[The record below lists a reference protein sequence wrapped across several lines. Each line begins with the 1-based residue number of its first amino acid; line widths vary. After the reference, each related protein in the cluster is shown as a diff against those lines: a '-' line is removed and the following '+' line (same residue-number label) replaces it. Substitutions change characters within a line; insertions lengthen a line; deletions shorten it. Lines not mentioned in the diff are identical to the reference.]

1 VRDLLAERLL
11 ATVMGWTQE
20 DVAQERPDL
29 QAMAAYKYD
38 EYQQFSPGMRFV
50 ESLALWLSQF
60 KTAHE
65 RIVAYEFVKKRLI
78 FCSTAELNHLVRIAY
93 PDHIRPLLLRKVA
106 TEAGYNARHVAKV
119 AESVKFKIRQRQCLF
134 LGLSDGAHIDVFRR
148 SNSPELS
155 HEQMLQTYEIS
166 SERVE
171 SLLKKLADDM
181 ANLLGGAVPD
191 HMQKFR
197 TVILLDDLSASG
209 KSYVDREQDGT
220 FGGKIGRFYR
230 NVTDLRNE
238 VSRLVDLR
246 HTEIFVVLCLAT
258 AQARDRLE
266 SLLKE
271 MWEPLGTE
279 YDVIVVHPL
288 KGEHCLKPGGGSDFE
303 TLLNAYYDPTIEDEH
318 TQKGGT
324 DDLKYGFA
332 GCGLPLVLSHN
343 TPNNSLYLLWAGSKK
358 VRALFPRV
366 SRHIGSVGIGEKYE
380 GTA

>member
-1 VRDLLAERLL
+1 MRDLLAERLL

-20 DVAQERPDL
+20 DVARERPDL

-60 KTAHE
+60 KTPHE

-78 FCSTAELNHLVRIAY
+78 FCSTAELSHLVRIAY

-106 TEAGYNARHVAKV
+106 TEAGYNERHVAKV
-119 AESVKFKIRQRQCLF
+119 AGSVEFKIRQRQCLF

-148 SNSPELS
+148 SNNPELS
-155 HEQMLQTYEIS
+155 NEQMLQTYEIS
-166 SERVE
+166 PERVQN
-171 SLLKKLADDM
+171 LLKKLTDDV
-181 ANLLGGAVPD
+181 ANLLGRAVPD

-209 KSYVDREQDGT
+209 TSYLTREQDGT
-220 FGGKIGRFYR
+220 FGGKIGRFFQS
-230 NVTDLRNE
+230 VTNPDSD
-238 VSRLVDLR
+238 VSRLVDLQ
-246 HTEIFVVLCLAT
+246 HTEIFVVLYMATERACLY
-258 AQARDRLE
+258 LE
-266 SLLKE
+266 NVLRE

-279 YDVIVVHPL
+279 YTVIVVHPL
-288 KGEHCLKPGGGSDFE
+288 SDEVCLRPGDDSAFE
-303 TLLNAYYDPTIEDEH
+303 ALLHAYYDPTIEDEH
-318 TQKGGT
+318 TRKGGT
-324 DDLKYGFA
+324 DLKYGFA
-332 GCGLPLVLSHN
+332 ACGLPLVLSHN
-343 TPNNSLYLLWAGSKK
+343 TPNNSLYLLWAESEK

-366 SRHIGSVGIGEKYE
+366 SRHIGSVGIGERYE

>member
-11 ATVMGWTQE
+11 AKVMGWTQE
-20 DVAQERPDL
+20 DVVQERPDL

-181 ANLLGGAVPD
+181 ANLLGGAAPD
-191 HMQKFR
+191 HMPKFR
-197 TVILLDDLSASG
+197 TVVLLDDLSASG

-230 NVTDLRNE
+230 NVTDPRNE

-266 SLLKE
+266 NFLKE

-279 YDVIVVHPL
+279 SAVIVVHPL
-288 KGEHCLKPGGGSDFE
+288 QEENCLKPGGSSAFE
-303 TLLNAYYDPTIEDEH
+303 TLLHDYYDPTIEDEH
-318 TQKGGT
+318 TKKGGT
-324 DDLKYGFA
+324 DLKYGFA
-332 GCGLPLVLSHN
+332 ECGLPLVLSHN
-343 TPNNSLYLLWAGSKK
+343 TPNNSLYLLWAESKK

>member
-1 VRDLLAERLL
+1 MRDLLAERLL
-11 ATVMGWTQE
+11 ATVMEWTQE
-20 DVAQERPDL
+20 DVARERPDL

-38 EYQQFSPGMRFV
+38 EYQKFSPGMRFV

-60 KTAHE
+60 KTAPE
-65 RIVAYEFVKKRLI
+65 KTVAYEFVRKRLV
-78 FCSTAELNHLVRIAY
+78 FCSIAELHHLVSIAY

-106 TEAGYNARHVAKV
+106 AEAGYNARHVAKV

-166 SERVE
+166 DERVE
-171 SLLKKLADDM
+171 SLLKKLTDDM
-181 ANLLGGAVPD
+181 ANLLGGPVPQ

-197 TVILLDDLSASG
+197 TVVLLDDLSASG
-209 KSYVDREQDGT
+209 TSYLTRDQDGT

-230 NVTDLRNE
+230 NVTNPHNE
-238 VSRLVDLR
+238 VSRLVDLH

-258 AQARDRLE
+258 AQACHYLE
-266 SLLKE
+266 HLLRE
-271 MWEPLGTE
+271 MWDPLGTE
-279 YDVIVVHPL
+279 YNVIVVHPL
-288 KGEHCLKPGGGSDFE
+288 RDENCFKPGDSSAFE
-303 TLLNAYYDPTIEDEH
+303 TLLHDYYDPAIEDEH

-324 DDLKYGFA
+324 DLKYGFA
-332 GCGLPLVLSHN
+332 SCGLPLVLSHN
-343 TPNNSLYLLWAGSKK
+343 TPNNSLYLLWAESKK

-366 SRHIGSVGIGEKYE
+366 SRHIGSVGIGERYE